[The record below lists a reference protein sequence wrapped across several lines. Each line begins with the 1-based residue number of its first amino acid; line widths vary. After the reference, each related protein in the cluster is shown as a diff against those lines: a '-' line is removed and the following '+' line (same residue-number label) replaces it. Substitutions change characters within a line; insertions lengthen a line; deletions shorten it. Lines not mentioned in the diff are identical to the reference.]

1 MTKYYV
7 TEGSLKLRHVGI
19 LELGEF
25 YTWLQRWFDF
35 EMSWNSSNEKYYEEV
50 KQAYVR
56 VFDRLGLP
64 TLVTEAS
71 GGSFSDKI
79 SYEFEV
85 LCDAG
90 EANLVYCDS
99 CKYCLNVD
107 DLKTHGQGDV
117 CPRCK
122 DSKLTAGLGAEVGNI
137 FDLGLKYTKA
147 FDLTYIDIDGARKYP
162 FMGCYGIGVSRTMGV
177 LVEKFHDERGIMWP
191 REVAPFQVHFVN
203 LRVGG
208 DTIYK
213 KLVEAGVDVLWDDT
227 DRSAGQKLAD
237 ADLIGIPVRLVVSE
251 KTGEKVEW
259 KERTGDKTELLSL
272 EEVTNRLK

>member
-1 MTKYYV
+1 
-7 TEGSLKLRHVGI
+7 
-19 LELGEF
+19 
-25 YTWLQRWFDF
+25 
-35 EMSWNSSNEKYYEEV
+35 
-50 KQAYVR
+50 
-56 VFDRLGLP
+56 
-64 TLVTEAS
+64 
-71 GGSFSDKI
+71 
-79 SYEFEV
+79 
-85 LCDAG
+85 
-90 EANLVYCDS
+90 
-99 CKYCLNVD
+99 
-107 DLKTHGQGDV
+107 
-117 CPRCK
+117 
-122 DSKLTAGLGAEVGNI
+122 
-137 FDLGLKYTKA
+137 
-147 FDLTYIDIDGARKYP
+147 DLTYIDIDGARKYP